1 MLTAFDATSQ
11 HSSDT
16 VCIPSS
22 QLKRAV
28 ERIEECKLVRKDL
41 DLTLEKLALASSR
54 LELRDSA
61 IASLKAMSSRQDEL
75 YRNAEER
82 NKNLGRQVDNL
93 EKALDLQSKAYRR
106 QRLSKWIAGAIGVA
120 VGATLIR

>member
-1 MLTAFDATSQ
+1 M
-11 HSSDT
+11 
-16 VCIPSS
+16 
-22 QLKRAV
+22 

>member
-11 HSSDT
+11 QSSDT

-28 ERIEECKLVRKDL
+28 ERIEECKLIKKDL
-41 DLTLEKLALASSR
+41 DLTLERLALAMSR

-61 IASLKAMSSRQDEL
+61 ISSLRAMSSRQDEL

-106 QRLSKWIAGAIGVA
+106 QRLSKWLAGAIGVA